1 MDHATAAKYRVI
13 LFGDQEDTNPIPPGL
28 VKLHNFAFQRLQR
41 FGMGGVSREMAIN
54 VVMLWG
60 QTTEDGREFFA
71 GSSATSA
78 QVNPFTEAGEKT
90 PRLGR
95 PPKNPVASV

>member
-28 VKLHNFAFQRLQR
+28 IALHDFAFKRLQR
-41 FGMGGVSREMAIN
+41 FGMGGVSREMAIY
-54 VVMLWG
+54 VTMLWG

-71 GSSATSA
+71 GTSATVSSA
-78 QVNPFTEAGEKT
+78 NPFSAPGEKAA
-90 PRLGR
+90 RLAVR
-95 PPKNPVASV
+95 PKTPVASV